1 MRLKTQF
8 SILTGAVTILP
19 LVFMAMFFGFQQAP
33 KDPRVPSREFI
44 DALAARQRAGEAI
57 TLASIQADAAG
68 AELELKDVALLQ
80 PDGKVILSTFS
91 HILPG
96 TFIKLTDLTPFSRGV
111 VKPDSPRPPAGNR
124 TPLAGSSSVP
134 LSIEP
139 PSGEQKQPSPKPEL
153 RLMSIDPKS
162 EDSYLILFD
171 VQPFWNKQDI
181 RNRNILFIGLFALVL
196 FMVSGVI
203 SFFILRSIS
212 RAIRNLEKDA
222 AIVATGD
229 LDHEV
234 AGSGNHEILL
244 LAKSINLM
252 RLNLKDMLMRR
263 SKMLMGVSHDLKT
276 PIALIQGYADALA
289 DEVAADEA
297 TKRKYLAIIQDKAK
311 QLEDL
316 TGEIIDFLKIDGE
329 GNIAVAE
336 VDIAELVRSLGR
348 RFESDARLLKRELA
362 WGFGDEAA
370 SEPPF
375 AVPAVPMNRLLVERA
390 LENLVTNS
398 FKYSH
403 AAGKIV
409 FRLIQHE
416 GKLAFSVADDGSGI
430 AEEDAPYVFDAFY
443 RGSHARDDGGHGF
456 GLTVVK
462 AAADLH
468 GWTVSI
474 GKRRDGKPGTEALLV
489 MR

>member
-57 TLASIQADAAG
+57 TLASIQADAAS
-68 AELELKDVALLQ
+68 AELELKDVALLK

-111 VKPDSPRPPAGNR
+111 VKPESPRPQASPQTTTPASPAPG
-124 TPLAGSSSVP
+124 
-134 LSIEP
+134 EP
-139 PSGEQKQPSPKPEL
+139 RQPSPKPEL
-153 RLMSIDPKS
+153 RLMSIDPKL
-162 EDSYLILFD
+162 EDSWLILFD

-336 VDIAELVRSLGR
+336 VDIAELVRSLGS

-370 SEPPF
+370 PEPPF

>member
-19 LVFMAMFFGFQQAP
+19 LLFIAMFFGFQQAP

-57 TLASIQADAAG
+57 TLASIQADAAA
-68 AELELKDVALLQ
+68 AELELKDVALLL
-80 PDGKVILSTFS
+80 PDGKVLLSTFS
-91 HILPG
+91 HIVPG
-96 TFIKLTDLTPFSRGV
+96 TTIKLTDLTPFSRGV
-111 VKPDSPRPPAGNR
+111 VKSESLRPPVNPQASLPASPPTTPPAG
-124 TPLAGSSSVP
+124 
-134 LSIEP
+134 EP
-139 PSGEQKQPSPKPEL
+139 RQPSPKPEL
-153 RLMSIDPKS
+153 RLMSIDPKR
-162 EDSYLILFD
+162 EDSLLVLFD
-171 VQPFWNKQDI
+171 VQPLWNKQDI
-181 RNRNILFIGLFALVL
+181 RNRNILFFGLFALVL
-196 FMVSGVI
+196 FAVSGVI

-212 RAIRNLEKDA
+212 TAIRNLEKDA

-289 DEVAADEA
+289 DEVAGDEA
-297 TKRKYLAIIQDKAK
+297 TKRKYLAIIQAKAK

-329 GNIAVAE
+329 GNVAVAE
-336 VDIAELVRSLGR
+336 VDVVELVRSLGS
-348 RFESDARLLKRELA
+348 RFESDARLLKRDLA
-362 WGFGDEAA
+362 WGFGDEALPA
-370 SEPPF
+370 PAFP
-375 AVPAVPMNRLLVERA
+375 VPVAPMNRLLVERA
-390 LENLVTNS
+390 IENLVTNA

-403 AAGKIV
+403 KAGKIL

-416 GKLAFSVADDGSGI
+416 GRLAFSVADDGSGI
-430 AEEDAPYVFDAFY
+430 ADEDAPYVFDAFY

>member
-8 SILTGAVTILP
+8 TILTAAVTLLP
-19 LVFMAMFFGFQQAP
+19 LLFMVLFFGFQQAP
-33 KDPRVPSREFI
+33 KDPRAPSREFI
-44 DALAARQRAGEAI
+44 DALATRQRAGQAI
-57 TLASIQADAAG
+57 SLASIQADAA
-68 AELELKDVALLQ
+68 AADLELRDVALLK
-80 PDGKVILSTFS
+80 PDGKILISTFV
-91 HILPG
+91 HIVPG
-96 TFIKLTDLTPFSRGV
+96 TFIKLTDLTPYSRGV
-111 VKPDSPRPPAGNR
+111 VKPANPGPQAGSAPPAG
-124 TPLAGSSSVP
+124 SSTMPPVG
-134 LSIEP
+134 EP
-139 PSGEQKQPSPKPEL
+139 RQPSPRPEL

-162 EDSYLILFD
+162 ENSYLVLFD
-171 VQPFWNKQDI
+171 VQPFWSRQDI
-181 RNRNILFIGLFALVL
+181 RNRNILFIGLFALIL
-196 FMVSGVI
+196 FTVSGVI

-212 RAIRNLEKDA
+212 RAIRTLEKDA

-234 AGSGNHEILL
+234 EGSGNHEIFL

-289 DEVAADEA
+289 DDVAADEA
-297 TKRKYLAIIQDKAK
+297 TRRKYLTIIQDKTK

-336 VDIAELVRSLGR
+336 VDVAELVRSLGT
-348 RFESDARLLKRELA
+348 RFESDARLLKRELD

-370 SEPPF
+370 PAPAF

-416 GKLAFSVADDGSGI
+416 GKLAFSVADDGKGI
-430 AEEDAPYVFDAFY
+430 PEEDAPYVFDAFY

-474 GKRRDGKPGTEALLV
+474 GKRRDGQPGTEALLV

>member
-19 LVFMAMFFGFQQAP
+19 LIFMAMFFGFQQAP
-33 KDPRVPSREFI
+33 KDPRAPSREFI
-44 DALAARQRAGEAI
+44 DALAVRQRAGEEI
-57 TLASIQADAAG
+57 TLASIQADAA
-68 AELELKDVALLQ
+68 AAALELKDVALLQ
-80 PDGKVILSTFS
+80 PNGEVLISTFS
-91 HILPG
+91 HIVQG

-111 VKPDSPRPPAGNR
+111 VKPMSPPPQASPPAGSQ
-124 TPLAGSSSVP
+124 TQATS
-134 LSIEP
+134 
-139 PSGEQKQPSPKPEL
+139 QPGPKPEL
-153 RLMSIDPKS
+153 RLMSIDPRS
-162 EDSYLILFD
+162 GDSYLILFD

-196 FMVSGVI
+196 FTVSGVI
-203 SFFILRSIS
+203 SFLILRSIS
-212 RAIRNLEKDA
+212 RAIRTVEKDA

-234 AGSGNHEILL
+234 AGSGSHEILL

-297 TKRKYLAIIQDKAK
+297 TKRKYLMIIQNKAK

-336 VDIAELVRSLGR
+336 VDIVELVRSLGS
-348 RFESDARLLKRELA
+348 RFESDARLLERELA

-370 SEPPF
+370 PAPSF
-375 AVPAVPMNRLLVERA
+375 TVPAVPMNRLLVERA

-403 AAGKIV
+403 AAGKIL

-416 GKLAFSVADDGSGI
+416 GRLAFSVADDGSGI
-430 AEEDAPYVFDAFY
+430 AEEDAPFVFDAFY

>member
-19 LVFMAMFFGFQQAP
+19 LLFIAMFFGFQQAP

-57 TLASIQADAAG
+57 TLASIQADAAA
-68 AELELKDVALLQ
+68 AELELKDVALLL
-80 PDGKVILSTFS
+80 PDGKVLLSTFS
-91 HILPG
+91 HIVPG
-96 TFIKLTDLTPFSRGV
+96 TTIKLTDLTPFSRGV
-111 VKPDSPRPPAGNR
+111 VKSESLRPPVNPQASLPASPPT
-124 TPLAGSSSVP
+124 TPPTG
-134 LSIEP
+134 EP
-139 PSGEQKQPSPKPEL
+139 RQPSPKPEL
-153 RLMSIDPKS
+153 RLMSIDPKL
-162 EDSYLILFD
+162 EDSLLVLFD

-196 FMVSGVI
+196 FTVSGVI

-212 RAIRNLEKDA
+212 TAIRNLEKDA

-289 DEVAADEA
+289 DEVAGDEA
-297 TKRKYLAIIQDKAK
+297 TKRKYLAIIQAKAK

-336 VDIAELVRSLGR
+336 VDIAELVRSLGG
-348 RFESDARLLKRELA
+348 RFESDARLLKRDLA

-370 SEPPF
+370 PSPAF

-409 FRLIQHE
+409 FRLIQYE
-416 GKLAFSVADDGSGI
+416 GRLAFSVADDGSGI
-430 AEEDAPYVFDAFY
+430 ADEDAPYVFDAFY

-474 GKRRDGKPGTEALLV
+474 GKRRDGQPGTEALLV

>member
-8 SILTGAVTILP
+8 SILTGAVTLLP
-19 LVFMAMFFGFQQAP
+19 LAFMAMFFGFQQAP
-33 KDPRVPSREFI
+33 KDPRAPSRDFI
-44 DALAARQRAGEAI
+44 EALAARQRAGERI
-57 TLASIQADAAG
+57 TLGSIQADAA
-68 AELELKDVALLQ
+68 AAALELKDVALLQ
-80 PDGKVILSTFS
+80 PDGKVLISTFS
-91 HILPG
+91 HIVQG

-111 VKPDSPRPPAGNR
+111 VKPMGPPA
-124 TPLAGSSSVP
+124 
-134 LSIEP
+134 P
-139 PSGEQKQPSPKPEL
+139 PSGASAAPQAGESRQPSPKPEL

-162 EDSYLILFD
+162 EDSYLVLFD

-196 FMVSGVI
+196 FTVSGVI

-212 RAIRNLEKDA
+212 RAIRTLEKDA

-297 TKRKYLAIIQDKAK
+297 TKRKYLSIIQDKAK

-336 VDIAELVRSLGR
+336 VDIVELVRSLGN
-348 RFESDARLLKRELA
+348 RFESDARLLKRDLA
-362 WGFGDEAA
+362 WGFGEEAA
-370 SEPPF
+370 PAPAF
-375 AVPAVPMNRLLVERA
+375 AVPAAAMNRLLVERA

-403 AAGKIV
+403 AAGKIL
-409 FRLIQHE
+409 FRLIQFE
-416 GKLAFSVADDGSGI
+416 GRLAFSVADDGSGI
-430 AEEDAPYVFDAFY
+430 ADEDAPYVFDAFY

-474 GKRRDGKPGTEALLV
+474 GKKRDGQPGTEALLV

>member
-19 LVFMAMFFGFQQAP
+19 LLFMAMFFGFQQTP

-44 DALAARQRAGEAI
+44 DALAARQRAGQTI

-68 AELELKDVALLQ
+68 AELELKDVALLK
-80 PDGKVILSTFS
+80 PDGKVLISTFS
-91 HILPG
+91 HISAG

-111 VKPDSPRPPAGNR
+111 IKPESQRQQPTPQATPPVSPAGSPAAPAAGEPRP
-124 TPLAGSSSVP
+124 
-134 LSIEP
+134 
-139 PSGEQKQPSPKPEL
+139 PSPKPEL

-162 EDSYLILFD
+162 EDSYLVLFD

-196 FMVSGVI
+196 FTVSGAI

-234 AGSGNHEILL
+234 SGSGNHEILL

-336 VDIAELVRSLGR
+336 VDIAELVRSLGS
-348 RFESDARLLKRELA
+348 RFESDARLLKRELV

-370 SEPPF
+370 PVPPF

-403 AAGKIV
+403 AAGKIF
-409 FRLIQHE
+409 FRLIQYE
-416 GKLAFSVADDGSGI
+416 GKLAFSVADDGRGI
-430 AEEDAPYVFDAFY
+430 ADEDAPYVFDAFY

-474 GKRRDGKPGTEALLV
+474 GKRRDGKPGTEALLI